1 MARPSRP
8 RLPHALPAA
17 FTLVEIMVVVV
28 IIGLLAAIAIP
39 AFQRVQQKSMA
50 SRLAND
56 FKQFADGFHRYTLE
70 NGSWPA
76 AEATAGTVSAALAP
90 YLPNSWTVASP
101 VGGGYTWSGS
111 SARIR
116 LIGSTASDTLMQKV
130 DTIIDDGDLSAG
142 DFTRMVAAGSY
153 HLQLH

>member
-1 MARPSRP
+1 MDRLTSPQFPRFMAP
-8 RLPHALPAA
+8 A

-56 FKQFADGFHRYTLE
+56 FKQFADGYQRYVLE

-76 AEATAGTVSAALAP
+76 AEATAGTVSPTLAP
-90 YLPNSWTVASP
+90 YLPNSWTAASP

-116 LIGSTASDTLMQKV
+116 LIGSTASETLMQKV